1 MMEPTSKDRKYAR
14 LYRQIADLIKKDSNN
29 PWSNM
34 STILAVLHHKI
45 PYFFWTGFYL
55 LTDEKLQVG
64 PYQGSLACINLAKDT
79 GVCWAAINRN
89 ETVIVPDVEA
99 FPGHIACDSRSR
111 SEIVVPL
118 YDENDK
124 LCGVLDVDSRE
135 LNSFDETDARWLA
148 KIIRFVHHPHTT

>member
-1 MMEPTSKDRKYAR
+1 MERSAKYKKYER
-14 LYRQIADLIKKDSNN
+14 LYRQIDDLIRKSSNN

-34 STILAVLHHKI
+34 STLLAVLHHKI
-45 PYFFWTGFYL
+45 PYFFWTGFYFL
-55 LTDEKLQVG
+55 MEGRLQAG
-64 PYQGSLACINLAKDT
+64 PYQGALACIDLAENT
-79 GVCWAAINRN
+79 GVCWTAINKK

-118 YDENDK
+118 YNEKNE

-135 LNSFDETDARWLA
+135 LDSFDETDAYWLE
-148 KIIRFVHHPHTT
+148 KIIHLVYHPNS